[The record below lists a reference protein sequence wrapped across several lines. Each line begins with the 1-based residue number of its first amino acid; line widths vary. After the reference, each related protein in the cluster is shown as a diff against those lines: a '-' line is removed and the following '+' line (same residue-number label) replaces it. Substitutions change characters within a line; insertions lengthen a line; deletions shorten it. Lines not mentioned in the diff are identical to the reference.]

1 MPTGGSNSG
10 PLLPTVVREPAALGP
25 LESAGTPAPRA
36 LVTPAQ
42 PTEGSPEAGTTV
54 RATGTGA
61 RAAALGASELTATM
75 ATVAVDPWEY
85 QGLLNGRPVRVMLDS
100 GAAANFLSAKVAEDM
115 GLTLLT
121 PGSDE
126 IGFAQMPNGSTSEC
140 KATKLLSLRIGGH
153 RDKIAFNATRLDGY
167 DVILGQAWFRKHNP
181 LINWRDGRT
190 VIQRGNDEV
199 VLQPKG
205 SAAPV
210 VEVVSSTPLPLSA
223 IRFGKAIKKGE
234 QAFTVLLRPADRD
247 QPTDGGLLGE
257 DSDRRVSAEPRAE
270 RGKAATNKLTEAA
283 AESST
288 DGPAGL
294 PKDIPTDLRDLL
306 RSYRDVFPAAL
317 PAGLPP
323 SREVDHAIEL
333 EEGAPPP
340 SRPTYRMGFLEL
352 EELEKQLKEYSGNGG
367 LGPASHR
374 MVPQFCSS
382 RRRMARPVC
391 VRTIEP

>member
-10 PLLPTVVREPAALGP
+10 PPLPTVVRGPAALGP
-25 LESAGTPAPRA
+25 LESAGPPAPRA
-36 LVTPAQ
+36 LVSPVQPA
-42 PTEGSPEAGTTV
+42 EGSPKASTGTTT

-100 GAAANFLSAKVAEDM
+100 GAAANFLSANVAEDM

-126 IGFAQMPNGSTSEC
+126 TGFAQMPNGSTSEC

-153 RDKIAFNATRLDGY
+153 RDKIPFNATRLDGY

-190 VIQRGNDEV
+190 VIQRENDEV

-223 IRFGKAIKKGE
+223 IL
-234 QAFTVLLRPADRD
+234 VW
-247 QPTDGGLLGE
+247 
-257 DSDRRVSAEPRAE
+257 
-270 RGKAATNKLTEAA
+270 
-283 AESST
+283 
-288 DGPAGL
+288 
-294 PKDIPTDLRDLL
+294 
-306 RSYRDVFPAAL
+306 
-317 PAGLPP
+317 
-323 SREVDHAIEL
+323 
-333 EEGAPPP
+333 
-340 SRPTYRMGFLEL
+340 
-352 EELEKQLKEYSGNGG
+352 
-367 LGPASHR
+367 
-374 MVPQFCSS
+374 
-382 RRRMARPVC
+382 
-391 VRTIEP
+391 